1 MVRTHLRPP
10 GIITARL
17 TVSVDTGP
25 SYDSGMPNTKA
36 AGDITEAVVL
46 AEFLRAGFSVCVPFG
61 DNQRYD
67 LVVEAGGR
75 FLRVQCKTASLTSDR
90 CGGKGCIRFKA
101 RSGVHES
108 RPYWGQ
114 ADLFAAYSPDTRQVY
129 VLPVDEVPGT
139 DVWLRLTPT
148 RNNNQYG
155 IRLAEDHTLEAWAA
169 AGLGVVPVGAPY
181 LPSAGCTPRSMP

>member
-1 MVRTHLRPP
+1 
-10 GIITARL
+10 
-17 TVSVDTGP
+17 
-25 SYDSGMPNTKA
+25 MPNTKS

-46 AEFLRAGFSVCVPFG
+46 AEFLRAGFPVCVPFG
-61 DNQRYD
+61 DNRRYD

-169 AGLGVVPVGAPY
+169 AGRRRSRRGALSAVGRLYSSIDALNVPGVTG
-181 LPSAGCTPRSMP
+181 SATAARR

>member
-1 MVRTHLRPP
+1 
-10 GIITARL
+10 
-17 TVSVDTGP
+17 
-25 SYDSGMPNTKA
+25 MPNTKA

-46 AEFLRAGFSVCVPFG
+46 AEFLRAGFPVCVPFG

-108 RPYWGQ
+108 RPYRGQ
-114 ADLFAAYSPDTRQVY
+114 ADLFAAYSPDTRRIY
-129 VLPVDEVPGT
+129 VLAVDEVPGY
-139 DVWLRLTPT
+139 R
-148 RNNNQYG
+148 
-155 IRLAEDHTLEAWAA
+155 RLAAA
-169 AGLGVVPVGAPY
+169 DARQKQQPVWDPPGRGPHPRGLGGPAVLGVIPVRAESRETLMSRFHRQP
-181 LPSAGCTPRSMP
+181 ARRSWSRG

>member
-1 MVRTHLRPP
+1 
-10 GIITARL
+10 
-17 TVSVDTGP
+17 
-25 SYDSGMPNTKA
+25 MPNTKA

-46 AEFLRAGFSVCVPFG
+46 AEFLRAGFPVCVPFG
-61 DNQRYD
+61 DNRRYD

-90 CGGKGCIRFKA
+90 CGGQGCIRFKA

-108 RPYWGQ
+108 RPYRGQ

-129 VLPVDEVPGT
+129 VLPVDKVPGT
-139 DVWLRLTPT
+139 DVWLRLTPA

-169 AGLGVVPVGAPY
+169 RQV
-181 LPSAGCTPRSMP
+181 